1 MKCIDELKKIGID
14 KISAKTRIT
23 QDKLQDIIDFKFDA
37 FNKTRTRGFVQIIER
52 EFGVDLS
59 EWLTA
64 YNDYHNA
71 STEQT
76 EETSNSVDE
85 STSNINIPIESDK
98 KDKSYV
104 VLALFLIVLVVFFMG
119 FFIYNNF
126 LSVDSSK
133 GAKNANKSNTTHLQE
148 IQRQNKVD
156 LVVED
161 SVQNTIDSANQN
173 IDSGIDSSAN
183 QSTNLNETKNSPNNS
198 VNSNAN
204 PSVNITDSANNGN
217 SQGALAT
224 NIVDYSLPA
233 NATQGYIATHR
244 DELTIMPNEPLWVG
258 VIDLKTR
265 RKKQISIDSQYSLPL
280 DGDKII
286 RTGHSYFGLS
296 SGTNFAKQYIG
307 GDNKYFLYRVDGG
320 LREISKAEFLELNK
334 GEEW

>member
-1 MKCIDELKKIGID
+1 MKCIDELKKIGAD

-23 QDKLQDIIDFKFDA
+23 QEKVQDIIDLKFDT
-37 FNKTRTRGFVQIIER
+37 FNKAHALGFLQIIKR
-52 EFGVDLS
+52 EFDVDLD
-59 EWLTA
+59 EWFDA
-64 YNDYHNA
+64 YNEYHNA
-71 STEQT
+71 SSATKNIDDNEA
-76 EETSNSVDE
+76 
-85 STSNINIPIESDK
+85 NINIPIDSDK

-133 GAKNANKSNTTHLQE
+133 GAKNANKSNATHLQE

-183 QSTNLNETKNSPNNS
+183 QSTNLKETKNSPNNS

-244 DELTIMPNEPLWVG
+244 EELTIMPNEPLWVG

-286 RTGHSYFGLS
+286 RTGHSYFSIS

-307 GDNKYFLYRVDGG
+307 GDNKYFLYRIDGG
-320 LREISKAEFLELNK
+320 LREINKAEFLELNK

>member
-23 QDKLQDIIDFKFDA
+23 QEKVQDIIDFKFDA
-37 FNKTRTRGFVQIIER
+37 FNKTRALGFTQIITR
-52 EFGVDLS
+52 DFGVDLS
-59 EWLTA
+59 EWFDA
-64 YNDYHNA
+64 YNKHCNA
-71 STEQT
+71 NTEQ
-76 EETSNSVDE
+76 EAENSSNED
-85 STSNINIPIESDK
+85 NINIAVDSDK

-133 GAKNANKSNTTHLQE
+133 GTKNANKSNVTHLQE

-156 LVVED
+156 LVVKD

-173 IDSGIDSSAN
+173 IDSGIDSSVN

-204 PSVNITDSANNGN
+204 PSVNITVDSANNGN

-244 DELTIMPNEPLWVG
+244 EELTIMPNEPLWVG

-286 RTGHSYFGLS
+286 RTGHSYFSIS

>member
-23 QDKLQDIIDFKFDA
+23 QEKVQDIIDFKFEA
-37 FNKTRTRGFVQIIER
+37 FDRVRALGFTQIITR
-52 EFGVDLS
+52 DFGVDLS
-59 EWLTA
+59 EWFDA
-64 YNDYHNA
+64 YNEHCNA
-71 STEQT
+71 NTEQ
-76 EETSNSVDE
+76 EAENSSNED
-85 STSNINIPIESDK
+85 NINIAVDSDK

-133 GAKNANKSNTTHLQE
+133 GTKNANKSNATHLQE

-156 LVVED
+156 LVVKD

-204 PSVNITDSANNGN
+204 PSVNLTVDLANNGN

-224 NIVDYSLPA
+224 NIVDSLPA
-233 NATQGYIATHR
+233 NTTQSYIATHR
-244 DELTIMPNEPLWVG
+244 EELTIMPNEPLWVG
-258 VIDLKTR
+258 IINLKTY
-265 RKKQISIDSQYSLPL
+265 RKKQLSIDAQYSLPL
-280 DGDKII
+280 DGDKLV
-286 RTGHSYFGLS
+286 RTGHSNFSVS
-296 SGTNFAKQYIG
+296 SGANFAKQYIG

-334 GEEW
+334 GQEW

>member
-1 MKCIDELKKIGID
+1 MKCIDELKKIGAD

-23 QDKLQDIIDFKFDA
+23 QEKVQDIIDFKFEA
-37 FNKTRTRGFVQIIER
+37 FDRVRALGFTQIITR
-52 EFGVDLS
+52 DFGVDLS
-59 EWLTA
+59 EWFDA
-64 YNDYHNA
+64 YNEHCNA
-71 STEQT
+71 NTEQ
-76 EETSNSVDE
+76 EAENSSNED
-85 STSNINIPIESDK
+85 NINIAVDSDK

-133 GAKNANKSNTTHLQE
+133 GAKNANKSNATHLQE

-156 LVVED
+156 LVVKD
-161 SVQNTIDSANQN
+161 SAQNTIDSANQN

-183 QSTNLNETKNSPNNS
+183 QSTNLKETKNSPNNS

-204 PSVNITDSANNGN
+204 PSVNITVDSANNGN

-224 NIVDYSLPA
+224 NIVDYSLA

-244 DELTIMPNEPLWVG
+244 EELTITPNEPLWVG

-286 RTGHSYFGLS
+286 RTGHSYFSIS

-320 LREISKAEFLELNK
+320 LREINKAEFLELNK

>member
-23 QDKLQDIIDFKFDA
+23 QEKVQDIIDFKFEA
-37 FNKTRTRGFVQIIER
+37 FDRVRALGFTQIITR
-52 EFGVDLS
+52 DFGVDLS
-59 EWLTA
+59 EWFDA
-64 YNDYHNA
+64 YNEHCNA
-71 STEQT
+71 NTEK
-76 EETSNSVDE
+76 EAENSSNED
-85 STSNINIPIESDK
+85 NINIAVDSDK

-133 GAKNANKSNTTHLQE
+133 GTKNANKSNATHLQE

-156 LVVED
+156 LVVKD

-204 PSVNITDSANNGN
+204 PSVNITVDSANNGN

-244 DELTIMPNEPLWVG
+244 EELTIMPNEPLWVG

-286 RTGHSYFGLS
+286 RTGHSYFSIS

-320 LREISKAEFLELNK
+320 LREINKAEFLELNK

>member
-1 MKCIDELKKIGID
+1 MKCIDELKKIGAD

-23 QDKLQDIIDFKFDA
+23 QEKVQDIIDFKFEA
-37 FNKTRTRGFVQIIER
+37 FDRVRALGFTQIITR
-52 EFGVDLS
+52 DFGVDLS
-59 EWLTA
+59 EWFDA
-64 YNDYHNA
+64 YNEHCNA
-71 STEQT
+71 NTEQ
-76 EETSNSVDE
+76 EAENSSNED
-85 STSNINIPIESDK
+85 NINIAVDSDK

-133 GAKNANKSNTTHLQE
+133 GTKNANKSNVTHLQE

-156 LVVED
+156 LVVKD

-204 PSVNITDSANNGN
+204 PSVNITVDSANNGN

-244 DELTIMPNEPLWVG
+244 EELTIMPNEPLWVG
-258 VIDLKTR
+258 IINLKTY
-265 RKKQISIDSQYSLPL
+265 RKKQLSIDAQYSLPL
-280 DGDKII
+280 DGDKLV
-286 RTGHSYFGLS
+286 RTGHSNFSVS
-296 SGTNFAKQYIG
+296 SGANFAKQYIG

-334 GEEW
+334 GQEW

>member
-1 MKCIDELKKIGID
+1 MKCIDELKKIGAD

-23 QDKLQDIIDFKFDA
+23 QEKVQDIIDFKFEA
-37 FNKTRTRGFVQIIER
+37 FDRVRALGFTQIITR
-52 EFGVDLS
+52 DFGVDLS
-59 EWLTA
+59 EWFDA
-64 YNDYHNA
+64 YNEHCNA
-71 STEQT
+71 NTEQ
-76 EETSNSVDE
+76 EAENSSNED
-85 STSNINIPIESDK
+85 NINIAVDSDK

-126 LSVDSSK
+126 LSVDLSK
-133 GAKNANKSNTTHLQE
+133 GTKNANKSNATHLQE

-156 LVVED
+156 LVVKD

-183 QSTNLNETKNSPNNS
+183 QSTNLKETKNSPNNS

-204 PSVNITDSANNGN
+204 PSVNITVDSANNGN

-244 DELTIMPNEPLWVG
+244 EELTIMPNEPLWVG

-286 RTGHSYFGLS
+286 RTGHSYFSIS

-307 GDNKYFLYRVDGG
+307 GDNKYFLYRIDGG